1 MAPTKPKLSKK
12 SRKTI
17 RHSSAFPT
25 TSRSGDA
32 ANRSCLCQS
41 LRLSPCPDDH
51 GQRSKLCR
59 AFKRLLRV
67 AKPEHHTSA
76 PVEMDQQK
84 TGNSGA
90 IPDNLRGPY
99 FVAYNFIVGAVDG
112 ARSRAASME
121 GVAEDMPLPVMEQH
135 PCPGPSGQCRS
146 IPSLGHLN
154 TPLLRRRLRR
164 QLKKD
169 PVIHLDPADL
179 PAVDGGPNL
188 NVISHNSVTTIVR
201 GGKAF
206 DIVFD

>member
-1 MAPTKPKLSKK
+1 MGRYGAALPGWAWAGMLFHHWQGHVL
-12 SRKTI
+12 
-17 RHSSAFPT
+17 RHTLHGGRPRPRT
-25 TSRSGDA
+25 VHRSHNEVVG
-32 ANRSCLCQS
+32 
-41 LRLSPCPDDH
+41 
-51 GQRSKLCR
+51 
-59 AFKRLLRV
+59 
-67 AKPEHHTSA
+67 
-76 PVEMDQQK
+76 
-84 TGNSGA
+84 
-90 IPDNLRGPY
+90 DNLRGPY

-135 PCPGPSGQCRS
+135 PCSGPSGQCRS

-201 GGKAF
+201 
-206 DIVFD
+206 